1 MIDSAYREV
10 IEREIVLVRVF
21 DAPREKV
28 FDAWTNPESI
38 GQWFGP
44 DGFTIET
51 RSMSMVEGG
60 SWHFDMISPDGHRF
74 VNRMN
79 ILEITRPSRLVLD
92 LGSDVE
98 DDPHRFQVT
107 VTFDDQSD
115 GKCVLTMR
123 QLHVSPEWRVE
134 AISFGAVE
142 LGLQTLAK
150 LAALLHEAAKAVPTS
165 EESDRAGSTVSG
177 NGR

>member
-1 MIDSAYREV
+1 MINSAYQEV

-21 DAPREKV
+21 DAPRETV

-60 SWHFDMISPDGHRF
+60 SWHFDMIAPDGHRF
-74 VNRMN
+74 INRMTF
-79 ILEITRPSRLVLD
+79 LEITRPSRLVLD
-92 LGSDVE
+92 LGSDVG
-98 DDPHRFQVT
+98 DDSHQFRVT
-107 VTFDDQSD
+107 ITFDDQSD
-115 GKCVLTMR
+115 GKSVLTMR
-123 QLHVSPEWRVE
+123 QLHVSPERRVE
-134 AISFGAVE
+134 AIGFGAVE
-142 LGLQTLAK
+142 LGLQTLDK
-150 LAALLHEAAKAVPTS
+150 LAVLLNEATHAHQRS
-165 EESDRAGSTVSG
+165 EEPVRAESTTRR

>member
-1 MIDSAYREV
+1 MINSAYQEV

-60 SWHFDMISPDGHRF
+60 SWHFDMIAPNGHRF
-74 VNRMN
+74 INRMTF
-79 ILEITRPSRLVLD
+79 LEITRPSRLVLD

-98 DDPHRFQVT
+98 DDIHKFRDT
-107 VTFDDQSD
+107 ITFDDQSD
-115 GKCVLTMR
+115 GKSVLTMR

-134 AISFGAVE
+134 AIDFGAVE
-142 LGLQTLAK
+142 LGLQTLDK
-150 LAALLHEAAKAVPTS
+150 FAALLNDAAKAILRSEVPDRT
-165 EESDRAGSTVSG
+165 ESTTGR

>member
-1 MIDSAYREV
+1 MINSAYQEV

-44 DGFTIET
+44 NGFTIET
-51 RSMSMVEGG
+51 RSMSLVKGG
-60 SWHFDMISPDGHRF
+60 SWHFEMIAPDGHRF
-74 VNRMN
+74 INRMTF
-79 ILEITRPSRLVLD
+79 LEIIRPSRLVLD

-98 DDPHRFQVT
+98 DDHHQFRVT
-107 VTFDDQSD
+107 ITLDDQSD
-115 GKCVLTMR
+115 GKSVLTMR
-123 QLHVSPEWRVE
+123 QLHVSPERRVE
-134 AISFGAVE
+134 AIGFGAVE
-142 LGLQTLAK
+142 LGLQTLDK
-150 LAALLHEAAKAVPTS
+150 LAALLNEAAKVIQGS
-165 EESDRAGSTVSG
+165 EEPDRVASTRRK